1 MLVTPL
7 PPIIPAACLLATLGP
22 HRALPTLRL
31 FGSSALRL
39 FGEEHFTGEGGRR
52 LIAGN
57 ALHADLTPETA
68 IGGFFGFVLC
78 ALGQD
83 VGFPV
88 PAGGAGM
95 LSGALVRRLETRGG
109 TVE

>member
-22 HRALPTLRL
+22 HRALPT
-31 FGSSALRL
+31 LRL

-78 ALGQD
+78 ALG
-83 VGFPV
+83 
-88 PAGGAGM
+88 
-95 LSGALVRRLETRGG
+95 
-109 TVE
+109 